1 MASQIEHSTTHS
13 LIPSVEPA
21 PGRDF
26 GRITLPD
33 GKVIDYR
40 PIQPSDQAALQR
52 FHRRLSDQTVFFRF
66 FGPLRELSTARAVY
80 FTNLDGY
87 NRVALVAV
95 DPAHPDELIAVAR
108 FDREPGTTRAEIAVV
123 VVDEWQGRGLG
134 VALIRRL
141 IGAARARGIDSLYA
155 IVLPENIRMLNLLRD
170 LALPQRIRW
179 NDGTK
184 RIEVDITAPGSRAA
198 WRARVRTDGK

>member
-1 MASQIEHSTTHS
+1 MASQIEHVEHS
-13 LIPSVEPA
+13 AKSAPGQAAEYM

-26 GRITLPD
+26 GRITLPE
-33 GKVIDYR
+33 GKVIDFR

-87 NRVALVAV
+87 NRFALVAV
-95 DPAHPDELIAVAR
+95 DPAQPDELIAVAR
-108 FDREPGTTRAEIAVV
+108 FDREPGTARAEIAVV

-134 VALIRRL
+134 LALIRRL
-141 IGAARARGIDSLYA
+141 IDTARARGIDSLYA
-155 IVLPENIRMLNLLRD
+155 IVLPENLRMLNLLRD
-170 LALPQRIRW
+170 LALPQRVRW
-179 NDGTK
+179 ADGTE
-184 RIEVDITAPGSRAA
+184 RIEVDIFDPSGERMDRAFS
-198 WRARVRTDGK
+198 G